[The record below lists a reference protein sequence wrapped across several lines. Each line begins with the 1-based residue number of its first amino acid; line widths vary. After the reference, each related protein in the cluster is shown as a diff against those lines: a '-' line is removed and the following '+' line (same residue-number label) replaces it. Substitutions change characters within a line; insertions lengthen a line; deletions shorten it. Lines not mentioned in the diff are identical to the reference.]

1 MLSSS
6 IDGHACI
13 INCDRLLSCG
23 LFVMPCHGKFHCTSF
38 NDGNPM
44 INGKNALVTV
54 TVDLGWWVALERN
67 ERTRTRT
74 ETQRGEVEQPHT
86 QSFGHKSRANFK
98 FGRLHKLRVWTVTP
112 GNTRNAGARE
122 GSRGS

>member
-54 TVDLGWWVALERN
+54 TVDLGCSEEHAV
-67 ERTRTRT
+67 
-74 ETQRGEVEQPHT
+74 
-86 QSFGHKSRANFK
+86 
-98 FGRLHKLRVWTVTP
+98 TVFRYYSE
-112 GNTRNAGARE
+112 GGA
-122 GSRGS
+122 